1 MATTKMQEAFKNAR
15 FNVAD
20 NTITEVTKDDELV
33 YSLKAFLDRW
43 DGVEGVT
50 ISIGKNA
57 DIAPDGEE

>member
-1 MATTKMQEAFKNAR
+1 MAVNQRKEAFKNAKI
-15 FNVAD
+15 NVGD

-33 YSLKAFLDRW
+33 YSLKTFLERW

-57 DIAPDGEE
+57 DIEPDGQ